1 MISEPSAEGDISSYS
16 GVGEGDALHHQGNL
30 GKESNGDQEAARTSE
45 HGDDDDP
52 SALDDDEY
60 DDECCLFIG
69 DLARGL
75 NEEQLRE
82 PFEPFGVASVEIKRD
97 RVTGYSLGYGFVQFK
112 TRQEAGNAKK
122 NLHRTVVGGRAIR
135 IGWAQK
141 NTNLFVGDL
150 DPSITSEQL
159 REVFRRFGPIYEEE
173 TFVKHRNYGF
183 VRFKHRKHA
192 EVAKREMDEKVLGNR
207 AIRIGWGDA
216 NYQRHC
222 VHIQF
227 DPAESENLTESDVIA
242 KFEEFGTVMSVNLP
256 RNQGILRGFGFIYYD
271 DTDGGEDSAAAAI
284 SALNSLEICGVR
296 VQCNFGK
303 KPNAKKRKTRTGGKR
318 SPGGSPGSG
327 SPNVG
332 RGGGGGRQQPLYP
345 VQVMMPV
352 GPQGTW
358 QPVQY
363 MMTAQQA
370 QQFYNSMQYNAQP
383 QHSSPPPTRESPPQQ
398 SMMPPY
404 YYYRGKDQKA
414 ADEDSMLGGVS
425 LGGQGGGSGRQQ
437 QQQQQHYV
445 PQPTYYTSSSYPAQ
459 RQLPQQQVP
468 QQRSP
473 RRVYTYLPKMQ
484 ASPTGQGGL
493 YPHPQQPQGP
503 AQTLLHQPPFDN

>member
-1 MISEPSAEGDISSYS
+1 MISDGVSPQGLLSPESVDHSLSSAFSAVSISDHSDE
-16 GVGEGDALHHQGNL
+16 V
-30 GKESNGDQEAARTSE
+30 GKESNGDQEEGIKTDEDLSI
-45 HGDDDDP
+45 
-52 SALDDDEY
+52 DDEY

-82 PFEPFGVASVEIKRD
+82 PFEPFSVVSVEIKRD

-112 TRQEAGNAKK
+112 TRQDASAAKK
-122 NLHRTVVGGRAIR
+122 ALHRSVVGGRAIR

-192 EVAKREMDEKVLGNR
+192 EIAKREMDDKVLGSR

-227 DPAESENLTESDVIA
+227 EPAESEALTETEVIA
-242 KFEEFGTVMSVNLP
+242 KFEEFGTVVNVNLP
-256 RNQGILRGFGFIYYD
+256 RNQGSLRGFGFIYYD
-271 DTDGGEDSAAAAI
+271 DTDAGEDSAAKAI
-284 SALNSLEICGVR
+284 TTLNNSQICGVR
-296 VQCNFGK
+296 IQCNFGK
-303 KPNAKKRKTRTGGKR
+303 KPNGKKRKTRTGTKTGTAGR
-318 SPGGSPGSG
+318 AQTGTSPGSG
-327 SPNVG
+327 SPNLG
-332 RGGGGGRQQPLYP
+332 RNGGRQQPLYP
-345 VQVMMPV
+345 VQVMIPV

-370 QQFYNSMQYNAQP
+370 QQFYNSMQYTPHP
-383 QHSSPPPTRESPPQQ
+383 QHTAAPPARDAAQQ
-398 SMMPPY
+398 S
-404 YYYRGKDQKA
+404 Q
-414 ADEDSMLGGVS
+414 LGGYYFYRQPKEVKNGEEEGMI
-425 LGGQGGGSGRQQ
+425 GGISMGQAPR
-437 QQQQQHYV
+437 QQHYA
-445 PQPTYYTSSSYPAQ
+445 PQPTYYATNSYSAQ
-459 RQLPQQQVP
+459 RQMQQM
-468 QQRSP
+468 QQRSQGG
-473 RRVYTYLPKMQ
+473 RRVYTYLPKLQSGASGQ
-484 ASPTGQGGL
+484 ASPL
-493 YPHPQQPQGP
+493 YSPPNPQD
-503 AQTLLHQPPFDN
+503 LLHHQQQGYEHPN